1 MNSKPLDKAYQ
12 DWFTSIK
19 DTIAQARVAT
29 SVKVNNELLQLYFNI
44 GNSILDVQNRLGWGS
59 QIIDKLSAHIKKE
72 FPDNSG
78 FSVRNLKYMRSF
90 AEAYPDFPIVQV
102 ALAQD
107 SNEFVQVALA
117 QIPWYHHIGLL
128 TKIKDINQEVLVN

>member
-59 QIIDKLSAHIKKE
+59 QIIDKLSAHIKK
-72 FPDNSG
+72 
-78 FSVRNLKYMRSF
+78 
-90 AEAYPDFPIVQV
+90 
-102 ALAQD
+102 
-107 SNEFVQVALA
+107 
-117 QIPWYHHIGLL
+117 
-128 TKIKDINQEVLVN
+128 